1 VYAKRT
7 EDSDYLAQEE
17 PGVRTT
23 IVKNHKERSKFG
35 AEVSVL
41 KSGDKFGD
49 LCFYKS
55 NNERNATVIADENLH
70 LLVVDCKVY
79 QVLLADKF
87 LDMKDQLRFM
97 EKSPLFKGTVKLFP
111 SHVSRRWTNQETL
124 FPSHVSQR
132 WTNQEALFPSHVS

>member
-1 VYAKRT
+1 MYAKRT

-17 PGVRTT
+17 PGLSTT

-41 KSGDKFGD
+41 KSGDKFGE

-55 NNERNATVIADENLH
+55 NNERNATVIDDEYLH

-79 QVLLADKF
+79 QVLSADKF

-97 EKSPLFKGTVKLFP
+97 EKSPLFKGTAKSLN
-111 SHVSRRWTNQETL
+111 H
-124 FPSHVSQR
+124 
-132 WTNQEALFPSHVS
+132 

>member
-1 VYAKRT
+1 MYAKRMD
-7 EDSDYLAQEE
+7 DSDYLVHEE
-17 PGVRTT
+17 TGIRPN

-41 KSGDKFGD
+41 KRGDKFGD

-55 NNERNATVIADENLH
+55 NNERNATVIADDNLH
-70 LLVVDCKVY
+70 LLVVDCRVY

-97 EKSPLFKGTVKLFP
+97 VTSPLFKGQSNP
-111 SHVSRRWTNQETL
+111 
-124 FPSHVSQR
+124 
-132 WTNQEALFPSHVS
+132 

>member
-1 VYAKRT
+1 MRT
-7 EDSDYLAQEE
+7 S
-17 PGVRTT
+17 

-35 AEVSVL
+35 TEVSVL

-49 LCFYKS
+49 LCFYQS
-55 NNERNATVIADENLH
+55 NNERNATVISDDNLH

-97 EKSPLFKGTVKLFP
+97 VTSPLFKGQSIL
-111 SHVSRRWTNQETL
+111 
-124 FPSHVSQR
+124 
-132 WTNQEALFPSHVS
+132 

>member
-7 EDSDYLAQEE
+7 EDSDYLAQDE
-17 PGVRTT
+17 PGLRTT

-41 KSGDKFGD
+41 KSGDN
-49 LCFYKS
+49 YKS

-79 QVLLADKF
+79 QVLSADKF

-97 EKSPLFKGTVKLFP
+97 EKSPLFKGTAKPLN
-111 SHVSRRWTNQETL
+111 H
-124 FPSHVSQR
+124 
-132 WTNQEALFPSHVS
+132 

>member
-1 VYAKRT
+1 MYAKRT
-7 EDSDYLAQEE
+7 DDSDYIVPEE
-17 PGVRTT
+17 PGMRTN

-55 NNERNATVIADENLH
+55 NKERNATVIAEENLH

-97 EKSPLFKGTVKLFP
+97 VTSPLFKGQSNPQACPTYTHK
-111 SHVSRRWTNQETL
+111 WQETL
-124 FPSHVSQR
+124 FVSKVF
-132 WTNQEALFPSHVS
+132 WCNA